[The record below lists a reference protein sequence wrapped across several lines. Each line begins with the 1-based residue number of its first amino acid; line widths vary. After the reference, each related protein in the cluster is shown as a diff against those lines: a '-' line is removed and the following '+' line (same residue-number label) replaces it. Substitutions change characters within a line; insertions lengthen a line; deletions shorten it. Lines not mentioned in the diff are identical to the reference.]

1 MKINKIIILSLGI
14 VLALVLCLILLRSKS
29 SLSPPNFEQVS
40 MTCESIGKSQEL
52 SSKITQKLDNF
63 LSVKTSLRSEVDFL
77 LNGAYVCQFKDQI
90 YYAVALEDF
99 QTSLK
104 KSLDETVRFEGQDMT
119 VIQACQNPVT
129 KRLIEHIFNSY
140 LFVSQNYVITI
151 NPLKI
156 DNQLAVYNLVQL
168 QLEFE
173 NKNLNYSNFDLC
185 KFAL

>member
-14 VLALVLCLILLRSKS
+14 VLTLVLCLILLKSKS

-40 MTCESIGKSQEL
+40 MMCESVDKPQEL

-77 LNGAYVCQFKDQI
+77 LSRAYVCQFKDQI
-90 YYAVALEDF
+90 YYAIALEDF

-104 KSLDETVRFEGQDMT
+104 KSLDETVSFEGQSMT
-119 VIQACQNPVT
+119 VAQACQNPVT

-140 LFVSQNYVITI
+140 LFVGQNYVITI
-151 NPLKI
+151 DPLKI
-156 DNQLAVYNLVQL
+156 DNQLTTYDLIQL

-173 NKNLNYSNFDLC
+173 NKNLNYNNFDLC